1 MNQTTFALAERL
13 VTSVRMATLTPL
25 QALQRALEADA
36 KAGNDHAP
44 CARLVVHEIER
55 AWDRAAD
62 LAIQS
67 QAATPTRRYN
77 QAPLAWKTANE
88 TNGPKVQMRQV
99 RVIRKESK

>member
-55 AWDRAAD
+55 AWERAAD
-62 LAIQS
+62 LAITS
-67 QAATPTRRYN
+67 QADKTPTRYN
-77 QAPLAWKTANE
+77 QAPLAWQTADA
-88 TNGPKVQMRQV
+88 TNGPKVQMRQQV
-99 RVIRKESK
+99 RVIKKG